1 MLSVKHMTRKYK
13 NGDSYI
19 KAVNDITKDFK
30 EGEFVFVLG
39 HSGSGKSTLLNV
51 LCGLDTEIEGSV
63 IVDGIDTADFSKK
76 DWAIYRNYYVGFIF
90 QEYNLIEHLK
100 IWENVALPLMFQGV
114 SKKEAKDK
122 ALKELDK
129 VGLLKMADK
138 YPKQMSGGQNQR
150 VAIARALVTNPKVI
164 MADEPTGALDTEL
177 GYKVLEYI
185 KKVASDK
192 VVVVVTHDEEL
203 AEKYATRTIRL
214 EDGNVLS
221 DTNDIEVAE
230 QVKQDLVFKQPKMGL
245 KMMLKFAYNNVT
257 SRMLRSILTS
267 AIVSIGYISIFLL
280 TFLIIG
286 INTSISDVVGS
297 LLPEDQYQV
306 FSIENLA
313 ISEEDLNELNAL
325 DEVDH
330 IRYNVSVSAYLDYR
344 DDSMNI
350 TGLPVPYDTAQL
362 TENGVLYGDLPSASN
377 EIIINTTL
385 AAQMRGLTS
394 IDEDS
399 YDYVFGLLEGQ
410 EIVLYDY
417 VDSEFGDQTVIDSE
431 TYTIVGMTI
440 DAGMTSLIYFEYG
453 ETLDLYALLENDE
466 AYKDTALAY
475 LNISKEE
482 DIDALRDTFK
492 EDYGLVLE
500 NYFTSITSSV
510 EDFMFTAL
518 KILIGVASIT
528 LIVSGILIG
537 LVVYTSIVERI
548 KEIGILTAIGARAN
562 NIIGIFIAESAILGL
577 LSSLIAT
584 VLAWLISVMLNGLF
598 DRFIQQPLEFITQG
612 ELNIQLFSVN
622 VWVILGVLLFSILYA
637 MLAGLIPSF
646 RAARLNAVKALR
658 KE

>member
-1 MLSVKHMTRKYK
+1 MTRKYK